1 MIMGL
6 LALTAAALFAG
17 AAIYINIAEQPARL
31 MLDDRALLAQWK
43 PAYARGFTMQ
53 ATLAVVGFLLG
64 VGAWWSM
71 HNVMWLAGAV
81 VLLGMSLSMLDAM
94 AFGVPIVTSSIP
106 PNKHLV
112 DGAGLVFTA
121 GDVDD
126 LRTKLVDV
134 LTDPDLADLLRGRA
148 EERSKL
154 FDWDVIADAW
164 ADVYDDVTK
173 S

>member
-43 PAYARGFTMQ
+43 PAYARGFTLQ

-81 VLLGMSLSMLDAM
+81 VLLANWPYTLLVIMPVNHKLNAIELDRAGPESRALIVRWGGLHARRTMLGFLATALFLFAM
-94 AFGVPIVTSSIP
+94 
-106 PNKHLV
+106 
-112 DGAGLVFTA
+112 
-121 GDVDD
+121 
-126 LRTKLVDV
+126 
-134 LTDPDLADLLRGRA
+134 LASG
-148 EERSKL
+148 
-154 FDWDVIADAW
+154 
-164 ADVYDDVTK
+164 
-173 S
+173 

>member
-31 MLDDRALLAQWK
+31 TLDDRALLAQWK
-43 PAYARGFTMQ
+43 PAYARGFAMQ

-81 VLLGMSLSMLDAM
+81 VLLANWPYTLLVIMPVNHKLNAIELDRAGPESRALIVRWGGLHARRTMLGFLATALFLFAM
-94 AFGVPIVTSSIP
+94 
-106 PNKHLV
+106 
-112 DGAGLVFTA
+112 
-121 GDVDD
+121 
-126 LRTKLVDV
+126 
-134 LTDPDLADLLRGRA
+134 LASG
-148 EERSKL
+148 
-154 FDWDVIADAW
+154 
-164 ADVYDDVTK
+164 
-173 S
+173 

>member
-43 PAYARGFTMQ
+43 PAYARGFTLQ

-81 VLLGMSLSMLDAM
+81 VLLANWPYTLLVIMPVNHKLNAIELDRAGPESRALIVRWGGLHARRTMLGFLATALFLCAM
-94 AFGVPIVTSSIP
+94 
-106 PNKHLV
+106 
-112 DGAGLVFTA
+112 
-121 GDVDD
+121 
-126 LRTKLVDV
+126 
-134 LTDPDLADLLRGRA
+134 LASG
-148 EERSKL
+148 
-154 FDWDVIADAW
+154 
-164 ADVYDDVTK
+164 
-173 S
+173 

>member
-31 MLDDRALLAQWK
+31 TLDDRALLAQWK

-81 VLLGMSLSMLDAM
+81 VLLANWPYTLLVIMPVNHKLNAIEPDRAGPESRALIVRWGGLHARRTMLGFLATALFLFAM
-94 AFGVPIVTSSIP
+94 
-106 PNKHLV
+106 
-112 DGAGLVFTA
+112 
-121 GDVDD
+121 
-126 LRTKLVDV
+126 
-134 LTDPDLADLLRGRA
+134 LASG
-148 EERSKL
+148 
-154 FDWDVIADAW
+154 
-164 ADVYDDVTK
+164 
-173 S
+173 

>member
-43 PAYARGFTMQ
+43 PAYARGFAMQ

-81 VLLGMSLSMLDAM
+81 VLLANWPYTLLVIMPVNHKLNAIELDRAGPESRALIVRWGGLHARRTMLGFLATALFLFAM
-94 AFGVPIVTSSIP
+94 
-106 PNKHLV
+106 
-112 DGAGLVFTA
+112 
-121 GDVDD
+121 
-126 LRTKLVDV
+126 
-134 LTDPDLADLLRGRA
+134 LASG
-148 EERSKL
+148 
-154 FDWDVIADAW
+154 
-164 ADVYDDVTK
+164 
-173 S
+173 

>member
-31 MLDDRALLAQWK
+31 TLDDRALLAQWK

-81 VLLGMSLSMLDAM
+81 VLLANWPYTLLVIMPVNHKLNAIELDRAGPESRALIVRWGGLHARRTMLGFLATALFLFAM
-94 AFGVPIVTSSIP
+94 
-106 PNKHLV
+106 
-112 DGAGLVFTA
+112 
-121 GDVDD
+121 
-126 LRTKLVDV
+126 
-134 LTDPDLADLLRGRA
+134 LASG
-148 EERSKL
+148 
-154 FDWDVIADAW
+154 
-164 ADVYDDVTK
+164 
-173 S
+173 